1 MPDIFDSSQYK
12 NSKETPSPKKSA
24 SKKSKKP
31 KVDKYSETIKKE
43 RPASNPLTAFA
54 AKPEKTKFDSQMADE
69 EIVLM
74 LRRHPVTQ
82 IRKILITLIALF
94 LPILFFSSP
103 VFDFMPPRFQLATG
117 VGWYM
122 LLLTFIIESFLTWF
136 FNVFI
141 ITDERIIDVDFLS
154 LIHKNV
160 SSAKIENIEDVTV
173 ETGGVLASLVDF
185 GSVRIQ
191 TSAEVPEIQFEDV
204 PRPSTVSRALNELI
218 LEEEQEKLEGRVR

>member
-1 MPDIFDSSQYK
+1 MPDIFDSSQHK
-12 NSKETPSPKKSA
+12 TSKENKKTENKKTEPRVNGY
-24 SKKSKKP
+24 SK
-31 KVDKYSETIKKE
+31 TLKKE
-43 RPASNPLTAFA
+43 PSATNPLAAFA
-54 AKPEKTKFDSQMADE
+54 AKPRKTRFDSQMEDE

-82 IRKILITLIALF
+82 VKKLLVALTASF
-94 LPILFFSSP
+94 LPILFFSTP
-103 VFDFMPPRFQLATG
+103 VFGFMPPRFKLATG

-185 GSVRIQ
+185 GYLKIQ
-191 TSAEVPEIQFEDV
+191 TSAEVPEIQFENI
-204 PRPSTVSRALNELI
+204 PRPSTVARVLNELI

>member
-12 NSKETPSPKKSA
+12 TSKDEV
-24 SKKSKKP
+24 SKKP
-31 KVDKYSETIKKE
+31 PKKPKTKVDDYSQTIKKE
-43 RPASNPLTAFA
+43 KPTKNPLAAFA
-54 AKPEKTKFDSQMADE
+54 AKPSQTKFDSQMEDE

-74 LRRHPVTQ
+74 LRRHPITQVKKIFVT
-82 IRKILITLIALF
+82 IVALF

-103 VFDFMPPRFQLATG
+103 IFDFMPARFQVATG

-122 LLLTFIIESFLTWF
+122 LLLTYIIEGFLTWF

-154 LIHKNV
+154 LIYKNV
-160 SSAKIENIEDVTV
+160 SSAEIENIEDVTV
-173 ETGGVLASLVDF
+173 ATGGVLASLVDF
-185 GSVRIQ
+185 GTVKIQ

-204 PRPSTVSRALNELI
+204 PRPATVARALNELI
-218 LEEEQEKLEGRVR
+218 LEEEREKIEGRVR